1 VAIDPTTNQNATRR
15 ETMLAFSRPSI
26 GEEEIAEVVDSLR
39 SGWITT
45 GPKVAR
51 FEAEFAE
58 YVGAT
63 HAIAVNS
70 GTAGLHISLLALGLQ
85 PRDEVLLPPLT
96 WPATANAIVLA
107 GGTPVFADI
116 DPATWNLSPTEV
128 AAKITSRTRAL
139 MPVHF
144 AGRPCALGDLQA
156 LAQSHGLKI
165 VEDAAHAAGTA
176 YGGKKVGALSWS
188 SVFSFH
194 PIKNMTTAEG
204 GMVTTDDEALAT
216 ELRLL
221 RFHGV
226 TKDAYKRAQGKGSAQ
241 YDTVRVGL
249 KYNLTDMSAALGLH
263 QLRRLDEFCRRRAEL
278 AGRYQEALADLP
290 GLTVPAPARPEDCHA
305 WHLYNVLIDS
315 AQAGLSRDD
324 FMLALQAENI
334 GTGLHFTA
342 VHLHTYYRE
351 RYGCAPGDCPVAEQ
365 VCDRI
370 VSLPL
375 YPGMTDQ
382 DQADVIA
389 AVRRV
394 VSR

>member
-1 VAIDPTTNQNATRR
+1 
-15 ETMLAFSRPSI
+15 MLAFSRPSI

-305 WHLYNVLIDS
+305 WPLYNVLIDS